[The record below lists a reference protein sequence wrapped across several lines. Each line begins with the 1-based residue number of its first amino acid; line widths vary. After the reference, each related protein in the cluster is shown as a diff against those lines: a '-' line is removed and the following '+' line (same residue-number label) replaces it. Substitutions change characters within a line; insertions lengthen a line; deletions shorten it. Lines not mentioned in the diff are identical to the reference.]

1 LYTESWDEI
10 RHKVYERDGHRCV
23 ICGKKGKLHAHH
35 IVPVKLSHDNS
46 MTNLV
51 TLCSKHHLKLE
62 KIGFAILERGGGR
75 TDVRRAELQIIMEA
89 RKERFQKL
97 IESREKIESKE
108 KIFERSTTVEGDAAD
123 HKDIERNV
131 GKD

>member
-51 TLCSKHHLKLE
+51 TLCGKHHLKLE

-97 IESREKIESKE
+97 IENRDKIESKE
-108 KIFERSTTVEGDAAD
+108 KTFERPNTNEGDASNHKDVEGD
-123 HKDIERNV
+123 V